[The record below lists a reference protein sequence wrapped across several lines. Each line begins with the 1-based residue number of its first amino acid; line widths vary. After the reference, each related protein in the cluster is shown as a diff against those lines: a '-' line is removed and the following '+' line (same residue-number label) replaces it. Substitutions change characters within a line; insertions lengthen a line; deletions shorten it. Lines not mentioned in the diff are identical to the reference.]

1 MFLNKIK
8 KQNIA
13 LKSQGS
19 AIIAVLCVLAI
30 LFALCASLLLATN
43 LIVNNNAQYK
53 DRIQCKLAA
62 NSFSGTIE
70 DKLGDAASDFTKYV
84 NSELKEG
91 IWEYYNPDEPGHQYH
106 SITDKI
112 FNVEVDGFKYVI
124 TIFHSRSANDD
135 PINTELT
142 ISIKAIYKEQK
153 YVVNSIFN
161 RTAAKDAADDTNYY
175 WYLAWNEPGKS
186 EGDDNK

>member
-1 MFLNKIK
+1 MFINKIK

-13 LKSQGS
+13 VKKQGS

-70 DKLGDAASDFTKYV
+70 DKLGDATSDFTKYI

-142 ISIKAIYKEQK
+142 ISIKTIYKKQK

-161 RTAAKDAADDTNYY
+161 RTAAKDATDETNYY

>member
-19 AIIAVLCVLAI
+19 AIIPVLCVLAI

-161 RTAAKDAADDTNYY
+161 RTAAKDATDDTNYY

>member
-1 MFLNKIK
+1 MLINKIEIKTVK
-8 KQNIA
+8 K
-13 LKSQGS
+13 SSGE

-30 LFALCASLLLATN
+30 LFALSASLLLATN

-62 NSFSGTIE
+62 DSFSGTIE
-70 DKLGDAASDFTKYV
+70 DKLGDATSDFTSYI
-84 NSELKEG
+84 NSELKDG

-112 FNVEVDGFKYVI
+112 LSVEVGDFSHVL
-124 TIFHSRSANDD
+124 TIYHSRSANDD
-135 PINTELT
+135 PVNTELT
-142 ISIKAIYKEQK
+142 ISIKTSYKDHV

-161 RTAAKDAADDTNYY
+161 RTEAKNVDNDKDYY
-175 WYLAWNEPGKS
+175 WYLAWSEPGKS
-186 EGDDNK
+186 EGSDN

>member
-1 MFLNKIK
+1 MFINKIK

-13 LKSQGS
+13 VKKQGS

-70 DKLGDAASDFTKYV
+70 DKLGDAASDFTKYI

-142 ISIKAIYKEQK
+142 ISIKTTYKEQK

-161 RTAAKDAADDTNYY
+161 RTAAKDASDETNYY

-186 EGDDNK
+186 EGDDNR

>member
-19 AIIAVLCVLAI
+19 AIIPVLCVLAI

-91 IWEYYNPDEPGHQYH
+91 IWEYFNPDEPGHQYH

-161 RTAAKDAADDTNYY
+161 RTAAKDATDDTNYY

>member
-161 RTAAKDAADDTNYY
+161 RTAAKDATDDTNYY

>member
-135 PINTELT
+135 PINTELI

-161 RTAAKDAADDTNYY
+161 RTAAKDATDDTNYY

>member
-91 IWEYYNPDEPGHQYH
+91 IWEYFNPDEPGHQYH

-161 RTAAKDAADDTNYY
+161 RTAAKDATDDTNYY

>member
-112 FNVEVDGFKYVI
+112 FNVEVDGFKYMI

-161 RTAAKDAADDTNYY
+161 RTAAKDATDDTNYY

>member
-1 MFLNKIK
+1 MFINKIK

-13 LKSQGS
+13 VKKQGS

-70 DKLGDAASDFTKYV
+70 DKLGDATSDFTKYI

-142 ISIKAIYKEQK
+142 ISIKTTYKEQK

-161 RTAAKDAADDTNYY
+161 RTAAKDASDETNYY

-186 EGDDNK
+186 EGDDNR

>member
-1 MFLNKIK
+1 MFINKIK

-13 LKSQGS
+13 VKKQGS

-62 NSFSGTIE
+62 NSFSGTID
-70 DKLGDAASDFTKYV
+70 DKLGDATSDFTKYI

-142 ISIKAIYKEQK
+142 ISIKTIYKKQK

-161 RTAAKDAADDTNYY
+161 RTAAKDATDETNYY